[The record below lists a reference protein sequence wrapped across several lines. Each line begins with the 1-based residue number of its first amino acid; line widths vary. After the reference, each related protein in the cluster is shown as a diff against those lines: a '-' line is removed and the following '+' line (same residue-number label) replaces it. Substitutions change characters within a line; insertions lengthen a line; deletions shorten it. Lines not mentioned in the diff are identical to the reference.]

1 LLRLIVSVLYRTLN
15 TGSGAIVP
23 EAGSITSLLIRLHS
37 EDAGERS
44 RAASELV
51 FRYTPELLALITGR
65 MQQRL
70 QQRLAPEDILQ
81 EVFLSFC
88 ARQQRG
94 EFDLANRDQ
103 FLSLIVTIALNKICS
118 AARRELRQRRDVRRE
133 RPLESGS
140 DERPGIDPEDYRAA
154 PDVATEIAEEVES
167 LVGRLPPECR
177 EVVLLRLEGQTV
189 EEIARKIDRTPRT
202 VERRLERVRGMWDNE
217 MSEG

>member
-1 LLRLIVSVLYRTLN
+1 
-15 TGSGAIVP
+15 VP
-23 EAGSITSLLIRLHS
+23 EAGSITSLLIRLHA

-51 FRYTPELLALITGR
+51 LRYTPELLALITGR

-118 AARRELRQRRDVRRE
+118 AARRERRQRRDVRRE

-140 DERPGIDPEDYRAA
+140 DERPGIDPADHRAP

-167 LVGRLPPECR
+167 LVGRLPLECR